1 MNNKQTK
8 IALITGANR
17 GIGFAIAKGLLKAN
31 FQVIIGSRSLE
42 KGEIAAEK
50 LNSAIL
56 SAEETSAHL
65 ALNSSSVSAV
75 EIDIAEDNSIN
86 NAFSEL
92 NGKIDRLDVLIN
104 NAGIYP
110 DNGFNILTI
119 DRDLLTKTLNV
130 NTFGAIKTTQI
141 FLPLLEKRCSALGG
155 FPDLKRLHQDSDKA
169 RVINYSSGY
178 GQLAG
183 LSAGVP
189 SYCLSKLAV
198 NGATIMLADA
208 LYSKNIT
215 VNAVDPGWV
224 SSDMGGENAPRTT
237 EQGADTAVWLATVD
251 SVKDSGKLWRDRTVV
266 TF

>member
-1 MNNKQTK
+1 MNDKLVKT
-8 IALITGANR
+8 ALVTGANR
-17 GIGFAIAKGLLKAN
+17 GIGYAIAQGLLKAN

-42 KGEIAAEK
+42 KGEIAVEQ
-50 LNSAIL
+50 LNSPL
-56 SAEETSAHL
+56 
-65 ALNSSSVSAV
+65 VSAV
-75 EIDIAEDNSIN
+75 EIDIAEDNSIHK
-86 NAFSEL
+86 AFDEL
-92 NGKIDRLDVLIN
+92 KGKIDRLDVLIN

-141 FLPLLEKRCSALGG
+141 FLPLLERA
-155 FPDLKRLHQDSDKA
+155 DKA

-183 LSAGVP
+183 LSSGVP

-208 LYSKNIT
+208 LASKNII

-224 SSDMGGENAPRTT
+224 SSDMGGENAPRTV

-251 SVKDSGKLWRDRTVV
+251 RIKDSGKLWRDRSVV
-266 TF
+266 SY

>member
-1 MNNKQTK
+1 MNSKQTK
-8 IALITGANR
+8 IALVTGANR
-17 GIGFAIAKGLLKAN
+17 GIGYAIAQGLVKAD

-42 KGEIAAEK
+42 KGKAAAKK

-56 SAEETSAHL
+56 LAEETSAHL
-65 ALNSSSVSAV
+65 ALNSPSVSAV
-75 EIDIAEDNSIN
+75 EIDIAEDDSIKE
-86 NAFSEL
+86 AFDEL

-119 DRDLLTKTLNV
+119 ERDLLAKTMNI
-130 NTFGAIKTTQI
+130 NTFGAIKVTQA
-141 FLPLLEKRCSALGG
+141 FLPLLA
-155 FPDLKRLHQDSDKA
+155 KA
-169 RVINYSSGY
+169 NEARIINYSSGY

-183 LSAGVP
+183 LSADVP

-208 LYSKNIT
+208 LGNKNIT

-237 EQGADTAVWLATVD
+237 EQGADTAVWLATID
-251 SVKDSGKLWRDRTVV
+251 SVKDSGKLWRDRSIVSC
-266 TF
+266 

>member
-8 IALITGANR
+8 TALITGANR

-31 FQVIIGSRSLE
+31 FQVIIGARSLE
-42 KGEIAAEK
+42 KGKAAAEK

-65 ALNSSSVSAV
+65 ALNSPSVSAV

-86 NAFSEL
+86 KAFNEL
-92 NGKIDRLDVLIN
+92 NNKIDRLDVLIN

-141 FLPLLEKRCSALGG
+141 FLPLLEKG
-155 FPDLKRLHQDSDKA
+155 DKA

-208 LYSKNIT
+208 LLSKNIT

-251 SVKDSGKLWRDRTVV
+251 SVKDSGKLWRDRKIISY
-266 TF
+266 

>member
-1 MNNKQTK
+1 MQSKQNK
-8 IALITGANR
+8 IALVTGANR
-17 GIGFAIAKGLLKAN
+17 GIGFAIAQGLLKAD
-31 FQVIIGSRSLE
+31 FRVIIGSRSLE
-42 KGEIAAEK
+42 KGKIAVEK
-50 LNSAIL
+50 LNSPL
-56 SAEETSAHL
+56 
-65 ALNSSSVSAV
+65 VSAI
-75 EIDIAEDNSIN
+75 EINIADDDSIN
-86 NAFSEL
+86 KAFNEL

-119 DRDLLTKTLNV
+119 DRQLLTKTLNV

-141 FLPLLEKRCSALGG
+141 FLPLLEKG
-155 FPDLKRLHQDSDKA
+155 DKA
-169 RVINYSSGY
+169 RIINYSSGY

-208 LYSKNIT
+208 LASKNIT

-224 SSDMGGENAPRTT
+224 SSDMGGQNAPRTV
-237 EQGADTAVWLATVD
+237 EQGADTAIWLATVD
-251 SVKDSGKLWRDRTVV
+251 SVEDSGKLWRDRQEVSY
-266 TF
+266 

>member
-1 MNNKQTK
+1 MNSKQTK
-8 IALITGANR
+8 TALITGANR
-17 GIGFAIAKGLLKAN
+17 GIGYAIAQGLLEAD
-31 FQVIIGSRSLE
+31 FQVIIGSRSLK

-50 LNSAIL
+50 LNSPL
-56 SAEETSAHL
+56 V
-65 ALNSSSVSAV
+65 SVV
-75 EIDIAEDNSIN
+75 EIDIAEDESIN
-86 NAFSEL
+86 KAFNEL

-141 FLPLLEKRCSALGG
+141 FLPLLEKA
-155 FPDLKRLHQDSDKA
+155 KEA
-169 RVINYSSGY
+169 RIINYSSGY

-189 SYCLSKLAV
+189 SYCLSKLTL

-208 LYSKNIT
+208 LASKNIT

-251 SVKDSGKLWRDRTVV
+251 AVKDSGKLWRDRSITS
-266 TF
+266 F

>member
-1 MNNKQTK
+1 MNNQKT
-8 IALITGANR
+8 ALVTGANR
-17 GIGFAIAKGLLKAN
+17 GIGYAIAQGLLEAD
-31 FQVIIGSRSLE
+31 FQIIIGSRSLK

-65 ALNSSSVSAV
+65 ALNSPSVSAV
-75 EIDIAEDNSIN
+75 EIDIAEDESIN
-86 NAFSEL
+86 NAFNEL

-119 DRDLLTKTLNV
+119 DRDLLTKTLNI
-130 NTFGAIKTTQI
+130 NTFGAVKTTQI
-141 FLPLLEKRCSALGG
+141 FLPLLEK
-155 FPDLKRLHQDSDKA
+155 SDKA

-198 NGATIMLADA
+198 NGATIMLANA
-208 LYSKNIT
+208 LASKNIT

-224 SSDMGGENAPRTT
+224 SSDMGGENAPRTV

-251 SVKDSGKLWRDRTVV
+251 RVKDSGKLWRDRSIVS
-266 TF
+266 F

>member
-1 MNNKQTK
+1 MECKT
-8 IALITGANR
+8 ALITGANR
-17 GIGFAIAKGLLKAN
+17 GIGYAIAQGLLKAD
-31 FQVIIGSRSLE
+31 FQVIIGSRSLDQG
-42 KGEIAAEK
+42 KAAAEK
-50 LNSAIL
+50 LNSP
-56 SAEETSAHL
+56 
-65 ALNSSSVSAV
+65 SVSAV
-75 EIDIAEDNSIN
+75 EIDIAEDESIN
-86 NAFSEL
+86 QAFNEL
-92 NGKIDRLDVLIN
+92 NGKIDRLDVLVN

-119 DRDLLTKTLNV
+119 DRDLLIKTLNV

-141 FLPLLEKRCSALGG
+141 FLPLLEKA
-155 FPDLKRLHQDSDKA
+155 DQA

-189 SYCLSKLAV
+189 SYCLSKLTL

-208 LYSKNIT
+208 LASKNMT

-251 SVKDSGKLWRDRTVV
+251 SVKDSGKLWRDRSIVSY
-266 TF
+266 

>member
-1 MNNKQTK
+1 MTEQKT
-8 IALITGANR
+8 ALVTGANR
-17 GIGFAIAKGLLKAN
+17 GIGFAIATGLLKAN
-31 FQVIIGSRSLE
+31 VKVIIGSRSIE
-42 KGEIAAEK
+42 KGETAAKK
-50 LNSAIL
+50 LDSPL
-56 SAEETSAHL
+56 VE
-65 ALNSSSVSAV
+65 VV
-75 EIDIAEDNSIN
+75 EIDIANDDSIN
-86 NAFSEL
+86 RAFNKL

-110 DNGFNILTI
+110 DNSFDILTI
-119 DRDLLTKTLNV
+119 DRELLAKTLNV

-141 FLPLLEKRCSALGG
+141 FLPLL
-155 FPDLKRLHQDSDKA
+155 DKGDRS

-208 LYSKNIT
+208 LASKNIT

-224 SSDMGGENAPRTT
+224 SSDMGGESAPRTV

-251 SVKDSGKLWRDRTVV
+251 AVKDSGKLWRDRSVV
-266 TF
+266 SY

>member
-1 MNNKQTK
+1 MNEKQTK

-17 GIGFAIAKGLLKAN
+17 GIGYAIAKGLLNAD

-42 KGEIAAEK
+42 KGKAAVEK
-50 LNSAIL
+50 LNSAIGQAEL
-56 SAEETSAHL
+56 DSASL

-75 EIDIAEDNSIN
+75 EIDIAKDDSIN
-86 NAFSEL
+86 NAFNEL
-92 NGKIDRLDVLIN
+92 KGKIDRLDVLIN

-119 DRDLLTKTLNV
+119 DRDLLIKTLNI

-141 FLPLLEKRCSALGG
+141 FLPLLEKA
-155 FPDLKRLHQDSDKA
+155 DEA

-208 LYSKNIT
+208 LFGKNIT

-237 EQGADTAVWLATVD
+237 EQGADAAVWLATID
-251 SVKDSGKLWRDRTVV
+251 SVKDSGKLWRDRSIVSY
-266 TF
+266 

>member
-1 MNNKQTK
+1 MQSKQNK
-8 IALITGANR
+8 IALVTGANR
-17 GIGFAIAKGLLKAN
+17 GIGFAIAQRLLKSD
-31 FQVIIGSRSLE
+31 FRVIIGSRSLE
-42 KGEIAAEK
+42 KGKAAVEK
-50 LNSAIL
+50 LDSPF
-56 SAEETSAHL
+56 
-65 ALNSSSVSAV
+65 VSAV
-75 EIDIAEDNSIN
+75 EIDIANDDSIN
-86 NAFSEL
+86 KAFDEL
-92 NGKIDRLDVLIN
+92 NGKIERLDVLIN

-119 DRDLLTKTLNV
+119 DRQLLTKTLNV

-141 FLPLLEKRCSALGG
+141 FLPLLEKA
-155 FPDLKRLHQDSDKA
+155 DNA

-224 SSDMGGENAPRTT
+224 SSDMGGANAPRTV

-251 SVKDSGKLWRDRTVV
+251 RVKDSGKLWRDRSIVS
-266 TF
+266 F

>member
-1 MNNKQTK
+1 MNNQK

-17 GIGFAIAKGLLKAN
+17 GIGYAICKGLLEAD

-42 KGEIAAEK
+42 KGKAAAEK
-50 LNSAIL
+50 
-56 SAEETSAHL
+56 
-65 ALNSSSVSAV
+65 LNSSSVSAV
-75 EIDIAEDNSIN
+75 EIDIADDDSIDK
-86 NAFSEL
+86 AFNEIK
-92 NGKIDRLDVLIN
+92 GKIDRLDVLVN

-119 DRDLLTKTLNV
+119 DRDLLIKTLNI

-141 FLPLLEKRCSALGG
+141 FLPLLEQA
-155 FPDLKRLHQDSDKA
+155 DKA

-198 NGATIMLADA
+198 NGATIMLANA
-208 LYSKNIT
+208 LASKNIT

-224 SSDMGGENAPRTT
+224 SSDMGGENAPRTV

-251 SVKDSGKLWRDRTVV
+251 SVKDSGKLWRDRSITS
-266 TF
+266 F

>member
-1 MNNKQTK
+1 MNEQK

-17 GIGFAIAKGLLKAN
+17 GIGYAIAEGLIKAN
-31 FQVIIGSRSLE
+31 VRVIIGSRSLE
-42 KGEIAAEK
+42 KGKEAVEK
-50 LNSAIL
+50 LS
-56 SAEETSAHL
+56 STL
-65 ALNSSSVSAV
+65 ASAV
-75 EIDIAEDNSIN
+75 EIDIADDDSIN
-86 NAFSEL
+86 RAFEEL
-92 NGKIDRLDVLIN
+92 RGKIDRLDVLIN

-141 FLPLLEKRCSALGG
+141 FLPLLEKA
-155 FPDLKRLHQDSDKA
+155 DKA

-178 GQLAG
+178 GQLNG

-189 SYCLSKLAV
+189 SYCLSKLTL

-208 LYSKNIT
+208 LYSKDIT

-224 SSDMGGENAPRTT
+224 SSDMGGANAPRTV

-251 SVKDSGKLWRDRTVV
+251 SIEDSGKLWRDRSVV
-266 TF
+266 SF

>member
-1 MNNKQTK
+1 MKYQK

-17 GIGFAIAKGLLKAN
+17 GIGYAIAQGLLNAD
-31 FQVIIGSRSLE
+31 FQVIIGARSLE

-50 LNSAIL
+50 LNSP
-56 SAEETSAHL
+56 
-65 ALNSSSVSAV
+65 SVSAV
-75 EIDIAEDNSIN
+75 EIDIADDNSIN
-86 NAFSEL
+86 NAFNEL
-92 NGKIDRLDVLIN
+92 NNKIDRLDVLIN

-119 DRDLLTKTLNV
+119 ERDLLTKTLNV

-141 FLPLLEKRCSALGG
+141 FLPLLEKG
-155 FPDLKRLHQDSDKA
+155 DKA

-183 LSAGVP
+183 LSSGVP

-208 LYSKNIT
+208 LASKNIT

-224 SSDMGGENAPRTT
+224 SSDMGGENAPRTP

-251 SVKDSGKLWRDRTVV
+251 RVKDSGKLWRDRSITS
-266 TF
+266 F

>member
-1 MNNKQTK
+1 MEYKT
-8 IALITGANR
+8 ALITGANR
-17 GIGFAIAKGLLKAN
+17 GIGYAIAQGLLKAD

-42 KGEIAAEK
+42 KGKAAAEK
-50 LNSAIL
+50 LNSP
-56 SAEETSAHL
+56 
-65 ALNSSSVSAV
+65 SVSAV
-75 EIDIAEDNSIN
+75 EIDIAEDESIN
-86 NAFSEL
+86 QAFNEL
-92 NGKIDRLDVLIN
+92 NDKIDRLDVLVN

-141 FLPLLEKRCSALGG
+141 FLPLLEKA
-155 FPDLKRLHQDSDKA
+155 DQA
-169 RVINYSSGY
+169 RIINYSSGY

-189 SYCLSKLAV
+189 SYCLSKLTL

-208 LYSKNIT
+208 LASKNMT

-251 SVKDSGKLWRDRTVV
+251 SVKDSGKLWRDRSIVSY
-266 TF
+266 

>member
-1 MNNKQTK
+1 MKRKTG
-8 IALITGANR
+8 LITGANR
-17 GIGFAIAKGLLKAN
+17 GIGLAIAQGLLKAD

-42 KGEIAAEK
+42 KGKIAAEK
-50 LNSAIL
+50 LDSPL
-56 SAEETSAHL
+56 
-65 ALNSSSVSAV
+65 VSAV
-75 EIDIAEDNSIN
+75 EIDIASDDSIN
-86 NAFSEL
+86 KAFSEL

-119 DRDLLTKTLNV
+119 DRELLTKTLNV

-141 FLPLLEKRCSALGG
+141 FLPLLEKGE
-155 FPDLKRLHQDSDKA
+155 KA

-183 LSAGVP
+183 LSASVP
-189 SYCLSKLAV
+189 SYCLSKLTL

-208 LYSKNIT
+208 VASKNIT

-251 SVKDSGKLWRDRTVV
+251 SIKDSGKLWRDRSIAS
-266 TF
+266 F

>member
-1 MNNKQTK
+1 MNNQK

-17 GIGFAIAKGLLKAN
+17 GIGFAIAQGLLEAD
-31 FQVIIGSRSLE
+31 FQIIIGSRSLK
-42 KGEIAAEK
+42 KGEIAADK
-50 LNSAIL
+50 LNSP
-56 SAEETSAHL
+56 
-65 ALNSSSVSAV
+65 SVSAV
-75 EIDIAEDNSIN
+75 EIDIAEDESIN
-86 NAFSEL
+86 NAFNEL

-119 DRDLLTKTLNV
+119 DRNLLTKTLNI
-130 NTFGAIKTTQI
+130 NTFGAVKTTQI
-141 FLPLLEKRCSALGG
+141 FLPLLEK
-155 FPDLKRLHQDSDKA
+155 SDKA

-198 NGATIMLADA
+198 NGATIMLANA
-208 LYSKNIT
+208 LASKNII

-224 SSDMGGENAPRTT
+224 SSDMGGENAPRTV

-251 SVKDSGKLWRDRTVV
+251 QVKDSGKLWRDRSIVS
-266 TF
+266 F

>member
-1 MNNKQTK
+1 MEGKQK
-8 IALITGANR
+8 IALVTGANR
-17 GIGFAIAKGLLKAN
+17 GIGYAIAQGLLKADVR
-31 FQVIIGSRSLE
+31 VIIGSRSLK
-42 KGEIAAEK
+42 KGETAVEK
-50 LNSAIL
+50 LNSPL
-56 SAEETSAHL
+56 
-65 ALNSSSVSAV
+65 VSAI
-75 EIDIAEDNSIN
+75 EIDIANDDSIN
-86 NAFSEL
+86 KAFNEL

-119 DRDLLTKTLNV
+119 DRELLTKTLNV

-141 FLPLLEKRCSALGG
+141 FLPLLEKG
-155 FPDLKRLHQDSDKA
+155 DKT
-169 RVINYSSGY
+169 RIINYSSGY

-208 LYSKNIT
+208 LASKNIT

-224 SSDMGGENAPRTT
+224 SSDMGGQNAPRTV

-251 SVKDSGKLWRDRTVV
+251 SVKDSGKLWRDRQAVSY
-266 TF
+266 

>member
-1 MNNKQTK
+1 MNKKQTK
-8 IALITGANR
+8 TALVTGANR
-17 GIGFAIAKGLLKAN
+17 GIGYAIAQGLLKAD
-31 FQVIIGSRSLE
+31 FQVIIGARSLE
-42 KGEIAAEK
+42 KGQEAAEK
-50 LNSAIL
+50 LNSSL
-56 SAEETSAHL
+56 
-65 ALNSSSVSAV
+65 VSAV
-75 EIDIAEDNSIN
+75 EIDIAEDDSIN
-86 NAFSEL
+86 NAFNEL
-92 NGKIDRLDVLIN
+92 NGKIERLDVLIN

-110 DNGFNILTI
+110 DNGFDILTI

-141 FLPLLEKRCSALGG
+141 FLPLLEKA
-155 FPDLKRLHQDSDKA
+155 DQA

-178 GQLAG
+178 GQLSG

-208 LYSKNIT
+208 LASKKIT

-251 SVKDSGKLWRDRTVV
+251 SVKDSGKLWRDRSIAS
-266 TF
+266 F